1 MSPFQVLPLP
11 IKSYSIA
18 TFSAGTALLLTTLL
32 LFALQATPAILLIAA
47 AMVSAWY
54 AGLKS
59 AEQELEI
66 ERQIISKVI
75 DTTACLIVVLD
86 SQGRIVRF
94 NQACEKTT
102 GYSVAEVIDKYVWD
116 LFLIPEEIEPV
127 QTVFSKL
134 KTADFY
140 SEYQNYWRTKNGGKR
155 FISWSNTVILDGD
168 GAVEYAIATGID
180 ITDRKSAEVA
190 LALSYAKLETRVK
203 QRTAELTVAKEALQ
217 AQEERFRCLSSCSPV
232 GIFMADFQGRY
243 TYANPRCQA
252 ICGLSLAEL
261 LGDGWENCIHPED
274 RSRVLSQWQDYTREA
289 GEYAIEYRLQ
299 TAEGIVRWINV
310 ACSPM
315 FSDSGELIGHVGT
328 VRDVT
333 ERQQTQ
339 AALASSE
346 QQLRTLLENTPD
358 VIIRTDKELRYIYVN
373 QAVARSQGKPVSFFL
388 GKTSQDLGMPPE
400 LCQMWD
406 ETLHKVL
413 ATGREEIIEFQAHST
428 DGIRNY
434 QSRVVPEFD
443 KDGVPESA
451 LIVARDIT
459 ELKLAETQRLQLTIE
474 QAAREKA
481 QVEQQRSAFLAEV
494 SKMLADAFEGETVLQ
509 KVAELAVNSIADGCC
524 IHLTETDSKVRRVA
538 VAHAEPSTVDTLNNL
553 RVRSPL
559 ASDAVNGYPLVI
571 RTGKSELIAEVSEEI
586 LAAGAENAAEIEIL
600 RSLNLGSHACVP
612 LKARGRVMG
621 AIACFTSQS
630 GRRYSAEDMAML
642 EDLAYR
648 VAIALDNA
656 RLYAEAQQALSQTSQ
671 SFALIDSLLEASPL
685 AICFLDRQMRYI
697 RVNRVL
703 AELNGL
709 SAEQHLGQDFRQLL
723 PASSTKLAPIIQQVI
738 ETGQPVLNVE
748 VSGEPQGKSGELG
761 YWLANYYPVKNES
774 GEIIG
779 AGIIIADIT
788 AAKKTE
794 LALRESETRFRSVV
808 ESNMIGIGFW
818 DANGDITEANDAL
831 LEMLGY
837 TRENLISR
845 QIRWLDITPPEYA
858 ELDRSAIVQI
868 AVSGSCAPYEKEY
881 IRSDGSRFPI
891 LIGGGNLQGCSD
903 KGSFFVLDITDRKLA
918 QNLLRES
925 ETRFRS
931 VVESNMIGIGFWD
944 ANGDITEAN
953 DALLEMIGYTRQD
966 LVSGQIRW
974 IDITAPEYA
983 ELDRLALA
991 QVAEVGS
998 CEPYEKEFIR
1008 CDGSRFPILVGGGNL
1023 QGCTDKGSFF
1033 VLDITDRKQAQNQIR
1048 ENEIRIRN
1056 QLAELDLVYNTT
1068 PVGLC
1073 FLDTNLRYIRMN
1085 ECLAAINGRT
1095 IADHIGRT
1103 VREAIPELADLVEPI
1118 YRQVL
1123 ATQTPV
1129 LDMEL
1134 KAETLQQPGVVRDW
1148 QVSFYP
1154 VIDESGT
1161 LLGVSS
1167 VVAEITD
1174 RNQAK
1179 RVIQQSEALFRRL
1192 LDSNIF
1198 GVAIGDFTG
1207 RIAYANDSL
1216 LNMVGYTRLD
1226 VLSGTM
1232 RWDKMTPPEYLHLD
1246 ARAAQELRASGVATP
1261 FKKEYIRKDGSRVPL
1276 LMGATTLCP
1285 DKGEPETIVGFY
1297 IDLTQI
1303 SRVEAELKNNQQ
1315 RLQIAQQAGKIGT
1328 FEWNVQTGELACTPE
1343 LEALYGLPA
1352 GGFQSSYQNLLAM
1365 VHPDDRTFTEQ
1376 QVQAAAASGDELN
1389 IEFRICRP
1397 DSSIG
1402 WIACR
1407 AKVFQDDN
1415 GLPLRAIGVNVDIT
1429 DRKQAEEARSQINQT
1444 LEALIQACPLAITV
1458 LGADDGI
1465 VKMWNPAAERIFGW
1479 SESEA
1484 VGQFVPSIPPDKQ
1497 EEFMAKLKG
1506 IRAGNAIAGMETQ
1519 RQRKDGSSID
1529 IGLWATPVRDA
1540 KGNINCMSI
1549 VADISDR
1556 KQVEAELAQL
1566 LDREQAARAEA
1577 EAINRRKDEFLAT
1590 LSHELRTPLNAIL
1603 GWAQMLRT
1611 RPYTPDS
1618 LACGLEAIER
1628 QSRVQTQLV
1637 EDLLDVSRIIQGK
1650 LVLKPGWFVM
1660 TKTIEVALNCVSFAA
1675 QAKSVTVSSEF
1686 DPAVSLMWGDGQRL
1700 QQVVSNLLTNAVKFT
1715 PSGGTVQLR
1724 LSRDFGFSIAD
1735 LRSEKG
1741 ATAANSPSQISNQYV
1756 QITVSDTGKG
1766 ISAEFLPYV
1775 FDRFRQADGSIT
1787 KAYGGL
1793 GLGLAIVRHL
1803 VELHGG
1809 TVRAESPGEGLGAIF
1824 TVILPLKQRRSQ
1836 QPQLREESNLPQI
1849 RPDVLAGLKVLVVD
1863 DEPDNREFLVVALQ
1877 ELGATATAA
1886 ASVPE
1891 AIDILQQSPPDI
1903 LVSDIGMP
1911 VEDGYSLIRK
1921 VRSSEADKIKRLPAV
1936 ALTAYASEQDRAR
1949 AIEAGYDEH
1958 LAKPIDSARFAAVL
1972 AQLNVPK

>member
-1 MSPFQVLPLP
+1 MSRFQVLPLP

-18 TFSAGTALLLTTLL
+18 TFSAATALLLTILL
-32 LFALQATPAILLIAA
+32 LFALKANPVILLFAA
-47 AMVSAWY
+47 ATVSAWY

-59 AEQELEI
+59 AKQELEI
-66 ERQIISKVI
+66 ERQIISKAI

-102 GYSVAEVIDKYVWD
+102 GYSLAEVVDKYVWD
-116 LFLIPEEIEPV
+116 LFLIPEEVEPI
-127 QTVFSKL
+127 QTVFAKL
-134 KTADFY
+134 NAENYY
-140 SEYQNYWRTKNGGKR
+140 SEYQNYWRTKNGDKR
-155 FISWSNTVILDGD
+155 FISWSNTVMIDGD
-168 GAVEYAIATGID
+168 GLVQYVIATGID
-180 ITDRKSAEVA
+180 ITDRKSAELA
-190 LALSYAKLETRVK
+190 LALAYSQLENRVK
-203 QRTAELTVAKEALQ
+203 QRTAELTVAQEALQ

-252 ICGLSLAEL
+252 ILGLSLAEL
-261 LGDGWENCIHPED
+261 LGEGWENCIHPED
-274 RSRVLSQWQDYTREA
+274 RSRVLSQWQDYTQEA

-310 ACSPM
+310 GSAPM
-315 FSDSGELIGHVGT
+315 FSDSGELVGHVGT

-339 AALASSE
+339 AALSSSE

-388 GKTSQDLGMPPE
+388 GKTSQDLGMPTE
-400 LCQMWD
+400 QCQMWD

-413 ATGREEIIEFQAHST
+413 ETGREEIIEFQAHST
-428 DGIRNY
+428 DGLRTY
-434 QSRVVPEFD
+434 QSRVVPEFN

-481 QVEQQRSAFLAEV
+481 EIEQRRSGFLAEV
-494 SKMLADAFEGETVLQ
+494 SKILAAAFDGETVLQ
-509 KVAELAVNSIADGCC
+509 NVAELAVNSIADGCY
-524 IHLTETDSKVRRVA
+524 IHLTETDSKVRLVA
-538 VAHAEPSTVDTLNNL
+538 VAHVEPSTVDTLNNL
-553 RVRSPL
+553 KISSPL

-571 RTGKSELIAEVSEEI
+571 RTGKSELIAEVDAEI
-586 LAAGAENAAEIEIL
+586 LAAGAQNAAEIETL
-600 RSLNLGSHACVP
+600 REAKLSRRESLNIGSHACVP

-621 AIACFTSQS
+621 AITCFTQKL
-630 GRRYSAEDMAML
+630 GRRYSAVDMAML

-656 RLYAEAQQALSQTSQ
+656 RLYAEAQQALSQTSE

-685 AICFLDRQMRYI
+685 AICFLDREMRFI
-697 RVNRVL
+697 RINQVL

-709 SAEQHLGQDFRQLL
+709 SAEEHLGQDYRQLL
-723 PASSTKLAPIIQQVI
+723 PESAAKFAPIIQQVL
-738 ETGQPVLNVE
+738 ETSQPVLNVE
-748 VSGEPQGKSGELG
+748 VSGEHPGKSGDFG
-761 YWLANYYPVKNES
+761 YWLANYYPVKNER

-779 AGIIIADIT
+779 AGMILADVT
-788 AAKKTE
+788 TAKKTE
-794 LALRESETRFRSVV
+794 LALRESEMRFRSVV

-818 DANGDITEANDAL
+818 EA
-831 LEMLGY
+831 
-837 TRENLISR
+837 
-845 QIRWLDITPPEYA
+845 
-858 ELDRSAIVQI
+858 
-868 AVSGSCAPYEKEY
+868 
-881 IRSDGSRFPI
+881 
-891 LIGGGNLQGCSD
+891 GG
-903 KGSFFVLDITDRKLA
+903 
-918 QNLLRES
+918 E
-925 ETRFRS
+925 
-931 VVESNMIGIGFWD
+931 
-944 ANGDITEAN
+944 ITEAN
-953 DALLEMIGYTRQD
+953 DALLEMIGYTRKD

-974 IDITAPEYA
+974 VDITPPEYG
-983 ELDRLALA
+983 ELDRIALA
-991 QVAEVGS
+991 QVAASGN
-998 CEPYEKEFIR
+998 CTPYEKEFIR
-1008 CDGSRFPILVGGGNL
+1008 SDGTRFPILAGGGNL
-1023 QGCTDKGSFF
+1023 QGFTDKGAFF

-1048 ENEIRIRN
+1048 ENEIRIGR

-1073 FLDTNLRYIRMN
+1073 FVDTNLRYIRMN

-1118 YRQVL
+1118 YLQVL

-1129 LDMEL
+1129 LDLEM
-1134 KAETLQQPGVVRDW
+1134 KAATLQQPGVVRDW

-1154 VIDESGT
+1154 VSDESGT

-1179 RVIQQSEALFRRL
+1179 RVMQQSEAIFRRL
-1192 LDSNIF
+1192 FESNIF
-1198 GVAIGDFTG
+1198 GVAIGDLSG

-1216 LNMVGYTRLD
+1216 LNMVGYTRSD

-1232 RWDKMTPPEYLHLD
+1232 RWDNMTSPEYLHLD
-1246 ARAAQELRASGVATP
+1246 ARAAQELRAKGVATP
-1261 FKKEYIRKDGSRVPL
+1261 FKKEYIRKDGSRVPI

-1285 DKGEPETIVGFY
+1285 DNPEPETIVAFY
-1297 IDLTQI
+1297 IDLTEI
-1303 SRVEAELKNNQQ
+1303 ARVEAELKNNQE

-1328 FEWNVQTGELACTPE
+1328 FEWNIQTNEVACTPE
-1343 LEALYGLPA
+1343 LEALYGLLI
-1352 GGFQSSYQNLLAM
+1352 GGLDSSYQNWLAM
-1365 VHPDDRTFTEQ
+1365 VHPDDRTFTQQ
-1376 QVQAAAASGDELN
+1376 QVQAAAASGEELN

-1397 DSSIG
+1397 DNSVG

-1407 AKVFQDDN
+1407 AKVFQDDR
-1415 GLPLRAIGVNVDIT
+1415 GLPLRMIGVNVDIS

-1444 LEALIQACPLAITV
+1444 LEALIQACPLGITV

-1484 VGQFVPSIPPDKQ
+1484 VGQFLPSVSPDKR
-1497 EEFMAKLKG
+1497 EEFTAKLKG
-1506 IRAGNAIAGMETQ
+1506 IREGNAIAGMETE

-1529 IGLWATPVRDA
+1529 IGLWATPVLDG

-1549 VADISDR
+1549 LADIGDR
-1556 KQVEAELAQL
+1556 KQAEAERAQL

-1577 EAINRRKDEFLAT
+1577 EALNRQKDEFLAT
-1590 LSHELRTPLNAIL
+1590 LSHELRTPLNVIL
-1603 GWAQMLRT
+1603 GWAQRLRGL
-1611 RPYTPDS
+1611 PYTEDD

-1628 QSRVQTQLV
+1628 QSRVQVQLV

-1650 LVLKPGWFVM
+1650 LALKAGWFVM
-1660 TKTIEVALNCVSFAA
+1660 ANTIEVALSSVIFAA
-1675 QAKSVTVSSEF
+1675 QAKSVTVSEEL
-1686 DPAVSLMWGDGQRL
+1686 DPTVKLMWGDAQRL
-1700 QQVVSNLLTNAVKFT
+1700 QQVFSNLLTNAVKFT
-1715 PSGGTVQLR
+1715 PPQGTVKLQL
-1724 LSRDFGFSIAD
+1724 SAV
-1735 LRSEKG
+1735 
-1741 ATAANSPSQISNQYV
+1741 AVANSPSPNYV

-1787 KAYGGL
+1787 RADSGL

-1809 TVRAESPGEGLGAIF
+1809 TVRAESPGKDKGATF
-1824 TVILPLKQRRSQ
+1824 TVMLPLKQRRSQ
-1836 QPQLREESNLPQI
+1836 QPQLREEMNFPQM
-1849 RPDVLAGLKVLVVD
+1849 RPGNLAGLKVLVVD

-1877 ELGATATAA
+1877 QLGATATAA
-1886 ASVPE
+1886 ASAQE

-1921 VRSSEADKIKRLPAV
+1921 VRSSASDKIKRLPAV
-1936 ALTAYASEQDRAR
+1936 ALTAYASEQDRDR
-1949 AIEAGYDEH
+1949 AIAAGYNEH
-1958 LAKPIDSARFAAVL
+1958 LTKPIDPALFATVL
-1972 AQLNVPK
+1972 ARLNMPK